1 LKFIPNLRKQP
12 NQNNR
17 QSDHVDSYTAASM
30 MTERPSDSRT
40 FADIIRTHAERLAQE
55 AEERRHQRQRELAE
69 QSSTANPPDARIR
82 AWEKVHALRM
92 PGDAA
97 HPVLDVI
104 AHGTG
109 LTLEQIREEQ
119 RARLARHIKRSA
131 GQHSSEPA
139 KSKTSNSEG
148 APQIP

>member
-1 LKFIPNLRKQP
+1 
-12 NQNNR
+12 
-17 QSDHVDSYTAASM
+17 
-30 MTERPSDSRT
+30 MTEKPSASRPIV
-40 FADIIRTHAERLAQE
+40 DIIRTHAERLAQD
-55 AEERRHQRQRELAE
+55 AEERLQQRQRALAE
-69 QSSTANPPDARIR
+69 QSSTANPPDVRIR

-104 AHGTG
+104 AYGTG

-119 RARLARHIKRSA
+119 RVRLALHTRRSA

-139 KSKTSNSEG
+139 GNKTSDSDG
-148 APQIP
+148 DPQIP

>member
-12 NQNNR
+12 NPNNR
-17 QSDHVDSYTAASM
+17 QSDHVDSYTAASI
-30 MTERPSDSRT
+30 MTERPSASRT
-40 FADIIRTHAERLAQE
+40 FPDVIRSHAERLAQD

-119 RARLARHIKRSA
+119 RARLARHTKRSA
-131 GQHSSEPA
+131 GSTAQSDGA
-139 KSKTSNSEG
+139 KQQS
-148 APQIP
+148 

>member
-1 LKFIPNLRKQP
+1 M
-12 NQNNR
+12 
-17 QSDHVDSYTAASM
+17 DSHTAASI
-30 MTERPSDSRT
+30 MTERPSASRT
-40 FADIIRTHAERLAQE
+40 FADIIRTHAERLAQD

-119 RARLARHIKRSA
+119 RARLAQHTKRSA
-131 GQHSSEPA
+131 GQHWSAPA
-139 KSKTSNSEG
+139 KTKTSNSEG
-148 APQIP
+148 DPQIP